1 MPIICDWYHHD
12 CLLSCCSIFKV
23 LCVSFTEVNSF
34 IISHCFQLV
43 KHFFQSF
50 LISFRNRSF
59 NRNRLFL
66 AYLWAFWALVCRCL
80 ADSSYIISCPNWFV
94 NTFFEKI
101 RIFFKKVGNPH
112 FFPYLCGFSS
122 FSGTL
127 RFWVFL
133 SKSKIALCLQLF
145 SLLFLILYAIMNE
158 LFLLC
163 ARSSV
168 G

>member
-50 LISFRNRSF
+50 LISFWNRSF

-66 AYLWAFWALVCRCL
+66 AYLWAFWALVRRCL
-80 ADSSYIISCPNWFV
+80 ADSSYIISCPNSFV
-94 NTFFEKI
+94 NTFFWKKS
-101 RIFFKKVGNPH
+101 RFFSKKWETPTFSPFH
-112 FFPYLCGFSS
+112 AGF
-122 FSGTL
+122 
-127 RFWVFL
+127 R
-133 SKSKIALCLQLF
+133 
-145 SLLFLILYAIMNE
+145 LILSLKSMQNCCKIPFNIEMIFCVIKKSIRKEGSYYAD
-158 LFLLC
+158 
-163 ARSSV
+163 
-168 G
+168 

>member
-1 MPIICDWYHHD
+1 MIVCFHVVQFSR
-12 CLLSCCSIFKV
+12 SCA
-23 LCVSFTEVNSF
+23 LFTEVNSF

-50 LISFRNRSF
+50 LISFWNRSF

-80 ADSSYIISCPNWFV
+80 ADSSYIISCPNSFV
-94 NTFFEKI
+94 NTFFKKNPD
-101 RIFFKKVGNPH
+101 FFKKVGNPL
-112 FFPYLCGFSS
+112 FFPYLCGFSN
-122 FSGTL
+122 FSVTL

-145 SLLFLILYAIMNE
+145 SLLFLILYAIINE

>member
-50 LISFRNRSF
+50 LISFWNRSF

-66 AYLWAFWALVCRCL
+66 AYLWAFWTLVCRCL
-80 ADSSYIISCPNWFV
+80 ADSSYIISCPNCFV
-94 NTFFEKI
+94 NTFFEKNPD
-101 RIFFKKVGNPH
+101 FFKKSGKSPL
-112 FFPYLCGFSS
+112 FPLSMRVFDSS
-122 FSGTL
+122 FHWNLCKTVVKYL
-127 RFWVFL
+127 L
-133 SKSKIALCLQLF
+133 ISKW
-145 SLLFLILYAIMNE
+145 Y
-158 LFLLC
+158 
-163 ARSSV
+163 SV
-168 G
+168 

>member
-1 MPIICDWYHHD
+1 MW
-12 CLLSCCSIFKV
+12 L
-23 LCVSFTEVNSF
+23 
-34 IISHCFQLV
+34 ISSWLFAFMLFNFQGPVRFVHRSELV
-43 KHFFQSF
+43 YYITLFSACQAPFQSF
-50 LISFRNRSF
+50 LISFWNRSF

-80 ADSSYIISCPNWFV
+80 ADSSYIISCPNCFV

-101 RIFFKKVGNPH
+101 RIFFKKVGNPL
-112 FFPYLCGFSS
+112 FFPLLCGFSS

-127 RFWVFL
+127 QFWVFL
-133 SKSKIALCLQLF
+133 SKNKIALCLQLF